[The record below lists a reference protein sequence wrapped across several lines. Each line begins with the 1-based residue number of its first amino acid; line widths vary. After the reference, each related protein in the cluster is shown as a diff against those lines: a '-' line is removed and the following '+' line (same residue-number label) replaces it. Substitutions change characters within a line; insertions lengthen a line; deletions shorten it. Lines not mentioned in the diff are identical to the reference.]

1 MDFHGCCNL
10 LRNCMNGMMLEGII
24 SQLPDNDSRLNTLRS
39 VTVLHRQCG
48 LVDVASDHYSSSHW
62 LGTFVV
68 YLVTA
73 RGLDRYK
80 NPTWTGLNN

>member
-1 MDFHGCCNL
+1 
-10 LRNCMNGMMLEGII
+10 MNGMMLEGII